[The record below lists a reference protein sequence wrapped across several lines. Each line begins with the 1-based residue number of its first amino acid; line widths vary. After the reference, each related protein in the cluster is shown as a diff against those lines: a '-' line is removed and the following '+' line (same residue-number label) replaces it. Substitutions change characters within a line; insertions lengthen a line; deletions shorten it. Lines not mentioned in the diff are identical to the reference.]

1 MYLNSVNII
10 HIKCINL
17 FVLIMTN
24 CLNSIKTYVPWII
37 DVNYYHY
44 QYISLALCI
53 HYYIILTPNILYIN
67 PLTNTFT
74 ISKKS
79 QRIAAFEIATMA
91 STNDDNKF
99 IIVAEGG
106 LVGVPGMW

>member
-1 MYLNSVNII
+1 
-10 HIKCINL
+10 
-17 FVLIMTN
+17 MTN

-44 QYISLALCI
+44 QYILLALCI
-53 HYYIILTPNILYIN
+53 HYYIILTPSILHIY

-74 ISKKS
+74 NSKKS

-106 LVGVPGMW
+106 LVENVECDKASENIIMYNNNENIIIM